1 MKNLNESLLESID
14 LIQESAADAEL
25 DVLFAMGEAYTK
37 AGMLM
42 EYADEDVLKEF
53 SFFQE
58 SAFFM
63 EEDAPADDKKD
74 DKKDG
79 EKKPIAIVRFLRWI
93 KNIFVKFFEK
103 AVEKFKKLGEKIKAA
118 FSKEVTD
125 AEGNTFSKVDL
136 KEFEAALNDN
146 LKTAMKTGL
155 NGNVTNEVDKLYRS
169 IKPIYES
176 AKKKIFKFNGTEL
189 MYLVP
194 FFTDGFKKAFESI
207 IKKNKDNKASFD
219 MKKLADFDYVKSED
233 AAEAVKKDGAEVV
246 AYIDKL
252 IADASNGGD
261 ASNYSHIQA
270 QASGFQ
276 QYALKT
282 TLAYIDVLSKTVTY
296 TLGKV
301 NATKDVDNQPKKE
314 ETKSE

>member
-14 LIQESAADAEL
+14 LIQESTIESEL
-25 DVLFAMGEAYTK
+25 NVLFAMGEEYAK

-42 EYADEDVLKEF
+42 EYADASVINEF
-53 SFFQE
+53 DIIQE
-58 SAFFM
+58 SAIFM
-63 EEDAPADDKKD
+63 EADATEEKKD

-93 KNIFVKFFEK
+93 KNIMVKFFER
-103 AVEKFKKLGEKIKAA
+103 AVDKLKKLGEKIKVV

-146 LKTAMKTGL
+146 LKTAMKNGL

-194 FFTDGFKKAFESI
+194 FFTGGFKKAFESI

-252 IADASNGGD
+252 ISEASNGGD

-296 TLGKV
+296 TLDKV
-301 NATKDVDNQPKKE
+301 NPTKEVDNQPKKE
-314 ETKSE
+314 EK